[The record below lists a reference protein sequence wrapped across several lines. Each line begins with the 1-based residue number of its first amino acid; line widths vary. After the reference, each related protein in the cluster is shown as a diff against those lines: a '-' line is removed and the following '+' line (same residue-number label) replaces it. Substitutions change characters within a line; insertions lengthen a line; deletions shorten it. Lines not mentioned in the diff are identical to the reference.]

1 MSQWAHFSLVLSA
14 PSRVD
19 LSWPQIPSSCALQEP
34 CPASK
39 LSSWRQWAGAVQR
52 SIMTFQSQQTTAVD
66 FPTVCKALRGQMLD
80 FYFSLRHFQCNFH
93 WHQIT
98 EILAVKSLLKLNKI
112 TKKKAYFIFHKKKK
126 KTSQD
131 KRKMLFLLYCFPKHP
146 PPHRLRSTVPLHQ
159 VSTRHLRW
167 LSPSESELD
176 NNKFTRVSR
185 STAEEAGDS
194 GTGREAP
201 AFRFPCLRVLG
212 PSVTI

>member
-112 TKKKAYFIFHKKKK
+112 TKKKKHILFFTKKKK
-126 KTSQD
+126 RLLKIKEKCFSCCTVSQSTLLHTGWEVLSLCTRWAPD
-131 KRKMLFLLYCFPKHP
+131 IWGDWVHLSQNLIIISLPAWAAALQRKLEILGLGERPQRSGFP
-146 PPHRLRSTVPLHQ
+146 V
-159 VSTRHLRW
+159 
-167 LSPSESELD
+167 
-176 NNKFTRVSR
+176 
-185 STAEEAGDS
+185 
-194 GTGREAP
+194 
-201 AFRFPCLRVLG
+201 
-212 PSVTI
+212 